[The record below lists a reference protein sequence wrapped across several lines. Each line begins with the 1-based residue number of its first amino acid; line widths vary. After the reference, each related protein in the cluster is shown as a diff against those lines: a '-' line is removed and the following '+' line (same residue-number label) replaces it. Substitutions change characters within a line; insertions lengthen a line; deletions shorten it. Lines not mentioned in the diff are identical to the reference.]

1 MTRSIARAGK
11 GKMEKMVGI
20 WHRGAGERGGR
31 QAMIDSAA
39 SSKGTN
45 NLKLG

>member
-1 MTRSIARAGK
+1 
-11 GKMEKMVGI
+11 MEKMVGI
-20 WHRGAGERGGR
+20 WHQGAGERENEGRTKGREAGR